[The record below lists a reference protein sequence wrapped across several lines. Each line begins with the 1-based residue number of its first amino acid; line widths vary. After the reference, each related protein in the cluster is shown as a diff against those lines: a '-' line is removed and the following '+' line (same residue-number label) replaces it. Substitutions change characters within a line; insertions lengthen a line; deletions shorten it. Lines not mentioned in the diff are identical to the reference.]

1 MKVWQKHPIYGL
13 LPILFGVVAYFSP
26 AFLAII
32 LSYQLLQYCLGVRFF
47 AFEQEIRDGN
57 SLEHTMLKLSE
68 IAIGYILAPILLIL
82 TWNTAS
88 NTA

>member
-13 LPILFGVVAYFSP
+13 LHVLFGVVAYFSP
-26 AFLAII
+26 AFLTLI
-32 LSYQLLQYCLGVRFF
+32 LAYQLLQYFLGVRFF
-47 AFEQEIRDGN
+47 AFEQEIRQGN

-68 IAIGYILAPILLIL
+68 IAIGYILAPLFLI

-88 NTA
+88 DTA

>member
-13 LPILFGVVAYFSP
+13 LHVLFGVGAYFSP

-32 LSYQLLQYCLGVRFF
+32 LTYQLLQYCLGVRFF
-47 AFEQEIRDGN
+47 AFEQEIRQGN

-68 IAIGYILAPILLIL
+68 IAIGYILAPIFVIM
-82 TWNTAS
+82 WNTAS
-88 NTA
+88 DTV

>member
-13 LPILFGVVAYFSP
+13 LHVLFGIIAYFSP
-26 AFLAII
+26 AFLTII
-32 LSYQLLQYCLGVRFF
+32 LSYQLLQYFLGVRFF
-47 AFEQEIRDGN
+47 AFEQEIRSGN

-68 IAIGYILAPILLIL
+68 IAIGYILAPILVL

-88 NTA
+88 DTT

>member
-1 MKVWQKHPIYGL
+1 MKVWQKHPIYG
-13 LPILFGVVAYFSP
+13 IIHVLFGVGAYFSP
-26 AFLAII
+26 VFLVIV

-47 AFEQEIRDGN
+47 AFEQEIRQGN

-68 IAIGYILAPILLIL
+68 IAIGYILAPIFVL

-88 NTA
+88 DTA